1 MGLRCDHAN
10 VRSGLQ
16 LSWAW
21 PCIVTTE
28 AATGGPSMLYLVL
41 KSLVSCTNA
50 IGPPLECT
58 KQKITLKLYSSLELE
73 LTVTLQQSSETSK
86 PILLLLYLRIYICI
100 IFRPVLRALGQ
111 DRRDVSPAQQR
122 APRPHQPAPA
132 RQPHPPPAQ
141 PQRQAR
147 QVIKVGEDPYWG
159 LLFVLFA

>member
-86 PILLLLYLRIYICI
+86 PILLLLYLRINICV
-100 IFRPVLRALGQ
+100 IFRPVPRAEARPRTGAMSV
-111 DRRDVSPAQQR
+111 RRSSERHAHTSQHQHASHTHHQR
-122 APRPHQPAPA
+122 SHSA
-132 RQPHPPPAQ
+132 RH
-141 PQRQAR
+141 AR
-147 QVIKVGEDPYWG
+147 
-159 LLFVLFA
+159 

>member
-86 PILLLLYLRIYICI
+86 PILLLLYLRIYICV
-100 IFRPVLRALGQ
+100 IFRPVPRAEARPRTGAMSV
-111 DRRDVSPAQQR
+111 RRSSERHAHTSQHQHASHTHHQR
-122 APRPHQPAPA
+122 SHSA
-132 RQPHPPPAQ
+132 RH
-141 PQRQAR
+141 AR
-147 QVIKVGEDPYWG
+147 
-159 LLFVLFA
+159 

>member
-28 AATGGPSMLYLVL
+28 AATGGPSMLYLV
-41 KSLVSCTNA
+41 SLVSCTNA

-86 PILLLLYLRIYICI
+86 PILLLLYLRISICV
-100 IFRPVLRALGQ
+100 IFRPVLRAEARTGAMSV
-111 DRRDVSPAQQR
+111 RRSSERHAHTSQHQHASHTHHQR
-122 APRPHQPAPA
+122 SHSA
-132 RQPHPPPAQ
+132 RH
-141 PQRQAR
+141 AR
-147 QVIKVGEDPYWG
+147 
-159 LLFVLFA
+159 

>member
-28 AATGGPSMLYLVL
+28 AATGGPSILYLVL
-41 KSLVSCTNA
+41 KSPVNCTNA

-86 PILLLLYLRIYICI
+86 PILLLLYLRIYICV
-100 IFRPVLRALGQ
+100 IFRPVLRAEARPRTGAMSV
-111 DRRDVSPAQQR
+111 RRSSERHAHTSQHQHASHTHHQR
-122 APRPHQPAPA
+122 SHSA
-132 RQPHPPPAQ
+132 RH
-141 PQRQAR
+141 AR
-147 QVIKVGEDPYWG
+147 
-159 LLFVLFA
+159 

>member
-100 IFRPVLRALGQ
+100 IFRPVPRAEARPRTGAMSV
-111 DRRDVSPAQQR
+111 RRSSERHAHTSQHQHASHTHHQR
-122 APRPHQPAPA
+122 SHSA
-132 RQPHPPPAQ
+132 RH
-141 PQRQAR
+141 AR
-147 QVIKVGEDPYWG
+147 
-159 LLFVLFA
+159 